1 MIDPYHGPAVQIN
14 KYRGKQTQIFN
25 GRQSMWETSA
35 WHREEAILSEVSYVM
50 KTFFS
55 FSEGI
60 TSPVRRSL
68 TWPSGKP
75 ALRAYS
81 SSRLRAYTLPLGSM
95 SKSCSTWLWLCWA
108 YGTSRASSLS
118 SVEQM
123 GHTELVRLV
132 EWLGVDE
139 LLACELWQAGV
150 LRADRP
156 DCRAMCRRGKEG
168 RPSSVLCVST
178 KRPASLVHR
187 EGW

>member
-1 MIDPYHGPAVQIN
+1 
-14 KYRGKQTQIFN
+14 
-25 GRQSMWETSA
+25 
-35 WHREEAILSEVSYVM
+35 M

-55 FSEGI
+55 CSEGT
-60 TSPVRRSL
+60 TSPVRRSFTL
-68 TWPSGKP
+68 PSGRP

-95 SKSCSTWLWLCWA
+95 RRSCSTWLWVWWA
-108 YGTSRASSLS
+108 YGTFRASSLS

-132 EWLGVDE
+132 EWLGVEE

-150 LRADRP
+150 LRADKP
-156 DCRAMCRRGKEG
+156 DCRAIWRRGKEG

-178 KRPASLVHR
+178 KRLANLVQR
-187 EGW
+187 EV